1 MIIGACGI
9 CYVQN
14 VLRKIEQPQYLGVG
28 GSGKLVD
35 FQSAIT
41 GKNGLRILGCLQQS
55 GRFQHQQLPTIFQ
68 NNRNGSNLVKM
79 EAKVVSWGLPKRIGK
94 IYIKSNY

>member
-1 MIIGACGI
+1 MIIGTCGT

-41 GKNGLRILGCLQQS
+41 GKKRTQNPWMPPTD
-55 GRFQHQQLPTIFQ
+55 HQIWQV
-68 NNRNGSNLVKM
+68 SNDKDDLNISAV
-79 EAKVVSWGLPKRIGK
+79 
-94 IYIKSNY
+94 

>member
-1 MIIGACGI
+1 MIIGTCGT

-41 GKNGLRILGCLQQS
+41 EKNGLRILGCLQLIT
-55 GRFQHQQLPTIFQ
+55 RFGKFRMTKMISISLQCDTICILALYYFKYMDCL
-68 NNRNGSNLVKM
+68 N
-79 EAKVVSWGLPKRIGK
+79 
-94 IYIKSNY
+94 